1 MNYFLYN
8 LFFLFIIITFSYFN
22 SLHNIEKF
30 TPGIR
35 GLYRPAVR
43 NTRIIGEGF
52 YNKTTSN
59 VSNLFR
65 KIGIM

>member
-35 GLYRPAVR
+35 GLYRPVVR
-43 NTRIIGEGF
+43 NTRIVGEGF